1 MPAAANAKLREQLG
15 GTQAALRA
23 KEAEFDALAQE
34 RDRLAKK
41 LADQEESHKAALK
54 AVQDSEAAL
63 QAEYETE
70 AASWAEARQSLINGY
85 GQIEDLVDEYFPG
98 YSTAANQVVESHRE
112 AQRQAGAKIAPDAR
126 WSLEEQLLA
135 IQARLQPT
143 HRMLRRLQRV
153 GARCWPLSGPVR

>member
-1 MPAAANAKLREQLG
+1 MPAVANAKLREQLG

-34 RDRLAKK
+34 

-70 AASWAEARQSLINGY
+70 AASWPEAR
-85 GQIEDLVDEYFPG
+85 
-98 YSTAANQVVESHRE
+98 
-112 AQRQAGAKIAPDAR
+112 
-126 WSLEEQLLA
+126 
-135 IQARLQPT
+135 
-143 HRMLRRLQRV
+143 
-153 GARCWPLSGPVR
+153 

>member
-1 MPAAANAKLREQLG
+1 MLAASNAKLREQLG
-15 GTQAALRA
+15 GTQAALHA

-70 AASWAEARQSLINGY
+70 AASW
-85 GQIEDLVDEYFPG
+85 P
-98 YSTAANQVVESHRE
+98 
-112 AQRQAGAKIAPDAR
+112 
-126 WSLEEQLLA
+126 
-135 IQARLQPT
+135 
-143 HRMLRRLQRV
+143 RRGSR
-153 GARCWPLSGPVR
+153 